1 MQKLSFTLLLAVT
14 SFIVQAQSQL
24 PAADKGDEQGLAA
37 QKGAARDQAAID
49 EAMNGWWK
57 HSMETHESR
66 IGWWREAKFGC
77 FIHWGVY
84 SAAGGEWKGKEV
96 GGYAEHLM
104 RKEKIPRTVYLEQL
118 VKPFN
123 PAAFD
128 ADAWVRAIKA
138 AGMRYLVITAKH
150 HDGVAMYPSA
160 VSGFSIGASGFHR
173 DPMQELSAACKKYGV
188 RFGFYYSHAFDWEH
202 PDAPGNDWDNDNP
215 AGDKQLHGGINW
227 FNVHPELLPKAV
239 KYVNEKSIPQ
249 IQELIRKYHPDI
261 LWFDTPSKLPLS
273 ENIRILKAIR
283 EIDNHVVVN
292 GRLARTTDISFG
304 DYKNTADRPAEFYPV
319 SGDWEAIPTTN
330 ESYGYSK
337 YDNSHKPAAFFIRL
351 LAKAGARGGNLL
363 MNIGP
368 MGNGVIDPRDTVILH
383 RIGVWMQQNGE
394 SIYGTTATPLPLQPW
409 GESTRKGN
417 RLYLHVFHWP
427 EKAPLYVGGLKGEVD
442 KAWLLTDPRRQAL
455 AVKRVND
462 RDITIQLPATVPDT
476 MNSVIVLEM
485 KTMLSDSIRVLD
497 THILPNVLLAFDG
510 TLHSKGFKYGDG
522 KAPKYYVFDWT
533 KQDQYV
539 SWTFRLP
546 AAARF
551 QVQIKYAADANTG
564 SNAFAL
570 NVNGQ
575 TLRGKTQPV
584 SSSGEEIISQ
594 NLGTLSLPA
603 GTHTMDIRP
612 ENIAGKELMKLF
624 EITLTP
630 AE

>member
-202 PDAPGNDWDNDNP
+202 PDAPGNDWDYDNP

-546 AAARF
+546 AVARF

>member
-1 MQKLSFTLLLAVT
+1 
-14 SFIVQAQSQL
+14 
-24 PAADKGDEQGLAA
+24 
-37 QKGAARDQAAID
+37 
-49 EAMNGWWK
+49 
-57 HSMETHESR
+57 
-66 IGWWREAKFGC
+66 
-77 FIHWGVY
+77 
-84 SAAGGEWKGKEV
+84 
-96 GGYAEHLM
+96 
-104 RKEKIPRTVYLEQL
+104 
-118 VKPFN
+118 
-123 PAAFD
+123 
-128 ADAWVRAIKA
+128 
-138 AGMRYLVITAKH
+138 
-150 HDGVAMYPSA
+150 
-160 VSGFSIGASGFHR
+160 
-173 DPMQELSAACKKYGV
+173 
-188 RFGFYYSHAFDWEH
+188 
-202 PDAPGNDWDNDNP
+202 
-215 AGDKQLHGGINW
+215 
-227 FNVHPELLPKAV
+227 
-239 KYVNEKSIPQ
+239 
-249 IQELIRKYHPDI
+249 
-261 LWFDTPSKLPLS
+261 
-273 ENIRILKAIR
+273 
-283 EIDNHVVVN
+283 
-292 GRLARTTDISFG
+292 
-304 DYKNTADRPAEFYPV
+304 
-319 SGDWEAIPTTN
+319 
-330 ESYGYSK
+330 
-337 YDNSHKPAAFFIRL
+337 
-351 LAKAGARGGNLL
+351 